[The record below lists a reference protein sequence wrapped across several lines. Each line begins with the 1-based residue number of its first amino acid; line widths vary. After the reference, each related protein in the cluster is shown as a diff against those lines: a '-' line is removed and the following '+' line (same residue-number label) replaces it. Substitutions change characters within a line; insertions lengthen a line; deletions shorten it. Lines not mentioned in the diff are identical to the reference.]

1 MKAKEPSMPFGEET
15 KEPIIERVFQLV
27 DRYPSRSAAA
37 RAWGI
42 NINTL
47 KNYYTRRDIEPV
59 PRKNQL
65 VKIAKTEDV
74 SLDWLLYGI
83 NDEINNEFKQISPD
97 KTGGD
102 VVKKEPKDD
111 SLKTSSD
118 KLTELLSLLDDDEK
132 NRLYEVIA
140 RKGVDTIL
148 QLIFEFAAL
157 SPAEFERVIRLAK
170 QVREGAID
178 GSSEN
183 DVTNPTRRQV
193 G

>member
-1 MKAKEPSMPFGEET
+1 MKTKEPSEPFDVET

-74 SLDWLLYGI
+74 SLNWLLYGV
-83 NDEINNEFKQISPD
+83 NDEINNEFKKISPSD
-97 KTGGD
+97 TGANAMN
-102 VVKKEPKDD
+102 KEPKDD

-118 KLTELLSLLDDDEK
+118 KLNELLSLLDDDEK